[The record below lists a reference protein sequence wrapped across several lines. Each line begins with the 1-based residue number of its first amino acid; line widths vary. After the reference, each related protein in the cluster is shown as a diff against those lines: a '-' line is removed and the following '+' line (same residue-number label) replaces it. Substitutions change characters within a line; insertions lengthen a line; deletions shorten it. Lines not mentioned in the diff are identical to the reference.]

1 MSEQGK
7 LKKRIQE
14 QVFLDRQQQ
23 TQASFSSRVK
33 SLEKF
38 HAIVDE
44 AKKEFPIYGN
54 VEIELLKK
62 RQIIQVRDAQE
73 AFVHAIYDWFEKW
86 FGEKE

>member
-1 MSEQGK
+1 MSEGEF
-7 LKKRIQE
+7 KKHILSMDIGE
-14 QVFLDRQQQ
+14 EDAV
-23 TQASFSSRVK
+23 RVAVI
-33 SLEKF
+33 LE
-38 HAIVDE
+38 VLVE

-54 VEIELLKK
+54 VEIGLLKK

>member
-1 MSEQGK
+1 VEEVSEGEF
-7 LKKRIQE
+7 KKRILSMDIGE
-14 QVFLDRQQQ
+14 EDAV
-23 TQASFSSRVK
+23 RVAVI
-33 SLEKF
+33 LE
-38 HAIVDE
+38 VLVE